1 MCSKQITTIYRRIF
15 DKLSAESRRVQGVVA
30 GNTEVI
36 KGIKNIADKDQYFA
50 DILRINKELNEHK
63 MRISMTSDGQVNL
76 NAQHKFH
83 PSDLHTIGKQERIQL
98 FETLG
103 PADTTLRNVSTKVTP
118 STTAVGKYVDGEEEN
133 TIVVNIRPGEVI
145 RIGAFLLRIST
156 SGAEN
161 IAAQLQN
168 LSQELYV
175 NLMTVCFNLL
185 SKLVP
190 RDIANLKLLSP
201 DEDLI
206 EQIVKFVFNYM
217 KHNTPF
223 GEPCMDTDNGIVVVL
238 KEFFQEG
245 VVRQETILLLK
256 DILLAWVDVEL
267 DRRRQL
273 YPNKKQIICQLCQG
287 VRFA

>member
-1 MCSKQITTIYRRIF
+1 MFYRRIF
-15 DKLSAESRRVQGVVA
+15 DKISAESRRTQGIVQ

-36 KGIKNIADKDQYFA
+36 KGIKNIIDKDQYFA

-83 PSDLHTIGKQERIQL
+83 PSDLHNIGKQERLQL
-98 FETLG
+98 FESLG
-103 PADTTLRNVSTKVTP
+103 PADTTLRNVTTKVTP
-118 STTAVGKYVDGEEEN
+118 STTAVGKYLDGEEEN
-133 TIVVNIRPGEVI
+133 TIIVNIRPGEVI
-145 RIGAFLLRIST
+145 RIGVFLLRITT

-161 IAAQLQN
+161 IAERLQN
-168 LSQELYV
+168 LSQEIYV
-175 NLMTVCFNLL
+175 NLMTVCFNVL
-185 SKLVP
+185 SKLIP
-190 RDIANLKLLSP
+190 TDIAKLKLLSP

-217 KHNTPF
+217 KHNRPL
-223 GEPCMDTDNGIVVVL
+223 GDPCRETDNGIIVVL

-245 VVRQETILLLK
+245 VVRQETILHLK
-256 DILLAWVDVEL
+256 DRLVAWIDEEL
-267 DRRRQL
+267 DHRRQL
-273 YPNKKQIICQLCQG
+273 NPNKKQIICQLCQG